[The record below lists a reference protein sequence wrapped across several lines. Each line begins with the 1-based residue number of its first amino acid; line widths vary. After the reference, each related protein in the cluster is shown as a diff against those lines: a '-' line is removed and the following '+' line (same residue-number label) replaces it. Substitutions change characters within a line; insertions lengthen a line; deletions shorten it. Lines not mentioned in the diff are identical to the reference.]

1 MAKFTDWPTLCGMFI
16 VACMLAC
23 LLLSYN
29 ASVERVIT
37 RQRVADGSELANVL
51 IASHNQ
57 ESIEKVLA
65 LMGEKGLKGQ
75 TSNIYF
81 GQLLGMSDH
90 LTFCL
95 GQAGYKAYKYV
106 PYGPVHEVM
115 PYLIR
120 RVQEN
125 SSMVSD
131 TSDQQRMLRQELARR
146 VKSAFGLA

>member
-1 MAKFTDWPTLCGMFI
+1 VGA
-16 VACMLAC
+16 VC
-23 LLLSYN
+23 LFLVSYN
-29 ASVERVIT
+29 SCVNRVIT
-37 RQRVADGSELANVL
+37 RQKVTEKSELPNVL

-57 ESIEKVLA
+57 QSIELT
-65 LMGEKGLKGQ
+65 LQIMQEHQLDGQ
-75 TSNIYF
+75 NSNIFF

-95 GQAGYKAYKYV
+95 GAAGYKAYKYV

-115 PYLIR
+115 PYLLR

-131 TSDQQRMLRQELARR
+131 TAGQRRMLRRELSRR
-146 VKSAFGLA
+146 IKKLLPFA